1 MQEID
6 EIRRHTPTRLQQRF
20 SLILQDLKSQLN
32 DIDESI
38 TTSQSASDIAHIRT
52 DSFSKID
59 LCRHWVIACPIDDY
73 VEEPQ
78 ERQKRLQIEDEGF
91 IEVYVSGST
100 QPKVLST
107 HCSHEKLL
115 DKCAECGAE
124 LDDLCQLYREKA
136 LCSQCYMNSEIVAVC
151 NACHQA
157 IEGRVVKALGKTWHP
172 HHLVCSKCE
181 MNLSGG
187 PFYEEN
193 GRPLCFHHFR
203 NINKEACHKCRN
215 LLPESVVEFSNKLYC
230 PDHFDCEFCDS
241 PLKSG

>member
-32 DIDESI
+32 YIDDTIS
-38 TTSQSASDIAHIRT
+38 TSQSASDIAHIRT

-59 LCRHWVIACPIDDY
+59 SYRHWAIDCPIDDY
-73 VEEPQ
+73 ADEPQ
-78 ERQKRLQIEDEGF
+78 EQ
-91 IEVYVSGST
+91 
-100 QPKVLST
+100 
-107 HCSHEKLL
+107 
-115 DKCAECGAE
+115 CAECGAE

-136 LCSQCYMNSEIVAVC
+136 LCSQCFLNSEIVAVC
-151 NACHQA
+151 NACHEA

-193 GRPLCFHHFR
+193 GKPLCFHHFR